1 MSNKAFARL
10 GTLSKQA
17 VAEVVP
23 SSCQGSARFLFFLM
37 VLDFSLSYFFF
48 TINLKTSLVQKCSSN
63 RFWSKVI
70 KAPKKLGPKS
80 VVNIGS
86 LSAEI
91 PNIFT
96 SVAGTNV
103 ALTNVIMT
111 FGIC

>member
-17 VAEVVP
+17 VAEVVS

-63 RFWSKVI
+63 KFWSKVI

-80 VVNIGS
+80 VVNIG
-86 LSAEI
+86 LVSAEI
-91 PNIFT
+91 YLIWSQMSLEQMLP
-96 SVAGTNV
+96 
-103 ALTNVIMT
+103 
-111 FGIC
+111 